1 MSALALES
9 EPSRLEFGSGLRA
22 RMQLVRSGDL
32 LLTLPELSPRP
43 EPLGELLVEA
53 GLVTPVDLERALE
66 QAKERRRRLGEV
78 LLEQNHL
85 RPDDLVRLLGEQR
98 GMPFLDL
105 AQLDLD
111 PAAVRLMPA
120 ATARLFK
127 TLPVGFASGRPVVAV
142 GDPTDELALARV
154 LSFVREAR
162 FVASS
167 DAEILSRVESLGP

>member
-9 EPSRLEFGSGLRA
+9 EPSKLEFGNGLRA

-32 LLTLPELSPRP
+32 LLTLPELRPRP

-53 GLVTPVDLERALE
+53 GLVAPADLERALE
-66 QAKERRRRLGEV
+66 QARERRRRLGEV
-78 LLEQNHL
+78 LLEQNRL
-85 RPDDLVRLLGEQR
+85 SPDDLVRLLGEQR

-127 TLPVGFASGRPVVAV
+127 TLPVGFAGGRAVVAV
-142 GDPTDELALARV
+142 GDPTDELAIARA

-162 FVASS
+162 FVAST
-167 DAEILSRVESLGP
+167 DAEILSRLESLNL

>member
-9 EPSRLEFGSGLRA
+9 EPSKLEFGSGLRA
-22 RMQLVRSGDL
+22 RVQLVRTGDL
-32 LLTLPELSPRP
+32 LLTLPELRPRP
-43 EPLGELLVEA
+43 ELLGELLVEA
-53 GLVTPVDLERALE
+53 GLVTPAELERALE
-66 QAKERRRRLGEV
+66 DAKERRRRLGEV
-78 LLEQNHL
+78 LLEQKHL
-85 RPDDLVRLLGEQR
+85 SPDDLVRLLGEQR

-105 AQLDLD
+105 ARFDVD
-111 PAAVRLMPA
+111 PAAARLMPA

-142 GDPTDELALARV
+142 GDPTDELAIARA

-167 DAEILSRVESLGP
+167 DAEILARLESIGL